1 MPKDNQPHALEWLD
15 EDHRR
20 IEALFAR
27 YRELV
32 QRRAPAAK
40 RAALAD
46 RICMALTIHAR
57 LEQELLYPALREAGC
72 GEDVVGDAEGEHE
85 SLREA
90 AAQVLA
96 SNASEALYDAKV
108 ALLGESFARHLREE
122 RQVLFT
128 CARRAGLDLGRMGA
142 LLAVRKE
149 ELCVVADALR
159 EDALVSFT
167 A

>member
-1 MPKDNQPHALEWLD
+1 MPKENPPHALEWLD

-20 IEALFAR
+20 IEELFAR

-32 QRRAPAAK
+32 QRRAQPAK

-57 LEQELLYPALREAGC
+57 LEQELLYPTLREAGC
-72 GEDVVGDAEGEHE
+72 AEDVIEDAEDDHE

-90 AAQVLA
+90 AAQILA
-96 SNASEALYDAKV
+96 SDASDALYDAKV
-108 ALLGESFARHLREE
+108 TVLGESFARHLREE
-122 RQVLFT
+122 RETLFP
-128 CARRAGLDLGRMGA
+128 CARRAGLDMGRIGA

-149 ELCVVADALR
+149 ELRVVADALR
-159 EDALVSFT
+159 EEALVSLT